1 MNNMTFEN
9 FELKIYTKININTC
23 ALTYF
28 CSFFMRNLWLWIKC
42 PLLSDLDC
50 LPDRLFCLV
59 LQQSVYQKR
68 DVRNAADDPCDDRT
82 GRRGAFHARYV
93 HGRGELGDLRRSVRG
108 YAKKVDPIWLIVL
121 SGVAGYLIYG

>member
-1 MNNMTFEN
+1 
-9 FELKIYTKININTC
+9 
-23 ALTYF
+23 
-28 CSFFMRNLWLWIKC
+28 MRNLWLWIKC

-68 DVRNAADDPCDDRT
+68 DVRNAADDSCDDRT

-93 HGRGELGDLRRSVRG
+93 QGRGELGDLRRSVRG
-108 YAKKVDPIWLIVL
+108 YAAKGRSDLADRAVRRGRLSDIRIASLVGNALIRYLAPIPMP
-121 SGVAGYLIYG
+121 